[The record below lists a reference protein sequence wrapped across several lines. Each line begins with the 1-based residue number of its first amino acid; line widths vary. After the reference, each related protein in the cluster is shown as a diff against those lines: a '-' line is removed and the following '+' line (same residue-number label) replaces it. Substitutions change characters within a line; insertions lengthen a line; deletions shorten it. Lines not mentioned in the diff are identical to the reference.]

1 MSAVIKLFR
10 PANCIMGVLGVLIGA
25 LVGVGLNIFNETY
38 YFDIL
43 LGCLIAFIFM
53 AAGNMLNDYFDAEL
67 DKINHPNRPIP
78 AGMISAKQ
86 VYVSAGAFFI
96 ILLLLG
102 SLINSLM
109 FFILVLATFLMIGYE
124 LVFKSR
130 GLVGN
135 FTIGV
140 LTGLLFLFGA
150 AVVSEFGVALILFFF
165 AILATL
171 TREIIKDI
179 EDIKG
184 DIGRVTLP
192 KSIGTSSASIVATA
206 VIIIAVLLSPIP
218 AIPQLMPF
226 YEFQKLSLFYLL
238 IIIPAD
244 ILFVISIRYF
254 RKNPKLAQNL
264 LKGGMAVALVAFAVG
279 SII

>member
-1 MSAVIKLFR
+1 MTAVIKLFR
-10 PANCIMGVLGVLIGA
+10 PANCIMGVVGVLIGA
-25 LVGVGLNIFNETY
+25 LVGVGLDIFNEVY

-43 LGCLIAFIFM
+43 LGCFIAFMFM
-53 AAGNMLNDYFDAEL
+53 AAGNMLNDYFDSEL
-67 DKINHPNRPIP
+67 DRINHPERPIP
-78 AGMISAKQ
+78 AGAISANQ
-86 VYVSAGAFFI
+86 VYISAGALFI

-102 SLINSLM
+102 ALINSLM

-124 LVFKSR
+124 LVFKNR

-150 AVVSEFGVALILFFF
+150 AVVSEFGVVMILFFF

-184 DIGRVTLP
+184 DVGRITLP
-192 KSIGTSSASIVATA
+192 KSIGIRNASIVATA
-206 VIIIAVLLSPIP
+206 VIILAVILSPLP
-218 AIPQLMPF
+218 ALPQLIPF
-226 YEFQKLSLFYLL
+226 FEFEKLSLFYLL

-244 ILFVISIRYF
+244 ILFIISIRYF

-264 LKGGMAVALVAFAVG
+264 LKGGMAVALVAFALG